1 MRDPYNF
8 EAFIRSVE
16 DLHRREM
23 MAEAVAEGDRV
34 EASSYG
40 VPGAVQARE
49 AGSLR
54 YIERIGQFAFWLG
67 HGQKPAGVSP
77 EDWSL
82 YKRVTEKLVEK
93 KELDPSIMEWW

>member
-1 MRDPYNF
+1 MRQAAEVGERAAVRILDGRREEAVTMRDPYNF

-54 YIERIGQFAFWLG
+54 YIERIGQFAF
-67 HGQKPAGVSP
+67 
-77 EDWSL
+77 
-82 YKRVTEKLVEK
+82 
-93 KELDPSIMEWW
+93 